1 MSIGAGPQ
9 ISNFP
14 YGFSNGALVRGVP
27 VQPSTPGKVL
37 WVYNGAQL
45 APQGRA
51 GSDGNSGSFESPKA
65 TIAGALLQCAAGRG
79 DVVYV
84 KSGHTETI
92 TAAAGLA
99 INVAGVSIIGLGAGS
114 SRPKLTFSTSTAAT
128 MLVSAADCSLVNFNL
143 DLTGITA
150 LAGPIAVQ
158 SSSFLFANNFVQIS
172 SGTAGPTLG
181 ISATAA
187 ASGLVVDGNV
197 VEGTGT
203 GTSTA
208 FVQLVGGDN
217 IQVSNNYMSGA
228 FGVGTGP
235 ISNITTATTNLRIAN
250 NILVNATASST
261 KVVTAVAGAT
271 GILTDNR
278 IGILSGTAPF
288 TAAGMVWAGSNTY
301 ANAAGTTLA
310 AAAAVGVI

>member
-1 MSIGAGPQ
+1 MSIGAGPSM
-9 ISNFP
+9 SNFP
-14 YGFSNGALVRGVP
+14 YGFSNGALVRGVT

-51 GSDGNSGSFESPKA
+51 GSDGNSGSFDSPKA

-79 DVVYV
+79 DVIYV
-84 KSGHTETI
+84 KSGHVEAL
-92 TAAAGLA
+92 TAAAA
-99 INVAGVSIIGLGAGS
+99 INLNVSGVSIIGLGAGG
-114 SRPKLTFSTSTAAT
+114 SRPTLNFTTSTAAT
-128 MLVSAADCSLVNFNL
+128 LLVSAADCSLVNFNVNMV
-143 DLTGITA
+143 GITA
-150 LAGPIAVQ
+150 LASPIAVQ
-158 SSSFLFANNFVQIS
+158 ASTFLFANNYCLIS
-172 SGTAGPTLG
+172 VATAGPTLG

-217 IQVSNNYMSGA
+217 IQISNNYIAGA

-235 ISNITTATTNLRIAN
+235 ISNITTATTNLRILN
-250 NILVNATASST
+250 NVLLNNTASST
-261 KVVTAVAGAT
+261 KVVTAVAGT
-271 GILTDNR
+271 SGLIGDNR
-278 IGILSGTAPF
+278 AGILSGTAPF
-288 TAAGMVWAGSNTY
+288 TAAGMYWTLNYYGATTGSI
-301 ANAAGTTLA
+301 GL
-310 AAAAVGVI
+310 VQ